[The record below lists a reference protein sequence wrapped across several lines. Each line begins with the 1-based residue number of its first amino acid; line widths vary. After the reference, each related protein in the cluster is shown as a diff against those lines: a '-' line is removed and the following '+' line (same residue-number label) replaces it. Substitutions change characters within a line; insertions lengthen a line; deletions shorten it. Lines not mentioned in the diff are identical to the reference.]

1 MSENLANLITESG
14 NHAFNISIL
23 ALYQRKRGVMF
34 CVQTL
39 QYYLLLNLLRELED
53 VSALYE

>member
-1 MSENLANLITESG
+1 MSENPVILITESR

-23 ALYQRKRGVMF
+23 ALYQWKRGIMF
-34 CVQTL
+34 QIQTL